1 MDKAHKDLAEHR
13 LKQAE
18 QCLTSAQVLID
29 IKDYDGASNRVYYAV
44 FHANQSKSLLCKTNM
59 LFAVDTECRN
69 VFSVFC
75 LSG

>member
-44 FHANQSKSLLCKTNM
+44 FHAK
-59 LFAVDTECRN
+59 
-69 VFSVFC
+69 
-75 LSG
+75 

>member
-1 MDKAHKDLAEHR
+1 MDKAHKDFAEHR

-44 FHANQSKSLLCKTNM
+44 FHAMRSVLALE
-59 LFAVDTECRN
+59 AVD
-69 VFSVFC
+69 FAKH
-75 LSG
+75 SGVIA